1 MALHF
6 GCLSLAVTE
15 LPLALMAALRMAI
28 QPFVGGAPG
37 TWRAALYNMYMYI
50 VTVTLSLSLLLISR
64 GNSGQKQQQQQQTP
78 TESSR
83 DDTVSASRQSMD
95 AE

>member
-50 VTVTLSLSLLLISR
+50 VTVTLSADIPR
-64 GNSGQKQQQQQQTP
+64 EFGTETTTTTNSN
-78 TESSR
+78 
-83 DDTVSASRQSMD
+83 
-95 AE
+95 